1 MNPRLSF
8 LALSLLLALPVLAA
22 TPIDQTRPL
31 AADGSLRIE
40 NLKGEV
46 VVRTWDRAQVH
57 VTGSLGE
64 GVEKLEIGPG
74 GDSLA
79 IEVKYPRNGGGWF
92 GGNKSE
98 PSRIEVRMPAGASL
112 VVDVV
117 SAHVD
122 IDGLAGSPR
131 LDVDS
136 VSGDVRLRSSRV
148 GEARFDLVSGDLEGE
163 LDSGDIS
170 VDTVSGDVRLSG
182 RSGGELGVDS
192 VSGDAELQFDRLR
205 RAVMDSVSGNLS
217 LRTALAPSGRISADT
232 VSGGV
237 QLRLPADTSARLS
250 VETFSGGISSPVG
263 TVKREKY
270 GPGASLEA
278 QLGAGDGELKLVTFS
293 GGVRLYLEDK

>member
-1 MNPRLSF
+1 MNLRLSF
-8 LALSLLLALPVLAA
+8 LAVSLLLALPTLAA

-31 AADGSLRIE
+31 SPDGSLRIE

-46 VVRTWDRAQVH
+46 VVRTWDRPQVH

-74 GDSLA
+74 GDSLD
-79 IEVKYPRNGGGWF
+79 IEVKYPRGGGGWF
-92 GGNKSE
+92 GGSKSE

-117 SAHVD
+117 SATVD
-122 IDGLAGSPR
+122 IDGLAGPR
-131 LDVDS
+131 LVVDS
-136 VSGDVRLRSSRV
+136 VSGDVRLRSTRAA
-148 GEARFDLVSGDLEGE
+148 EARFDLVSGDLEGE
-163 LDSGDIS
+163 LDSGDIA

-182 RSGGELGVDS
+182 RGGGELGVDS
-192 VSGDAELQFDRLR
+192 VSGDTDLQFDSLR
-205 RAVMDSVSGNLS
+205 RVVMDTVSGNLS

-250 VETFSGGISSPVG
+250 METFSGRISSPVG
-263 TVKREKY
+263 EVKTEKY

-278 QLGAGDGELKLVTFS
+278 QLGDGDGELKLVTFS
-293 GGVRLYLEDK
+293 GGIRLYLEDK

>member
-1 MNPRLSF
+1 MIPRLSF
-8 LALSLLLALPVLAA
+8 LAASLLFALPALAA

-31 AADGSLRIE
+31 SLDGSLRIE
-40 NLKGEV
+40 NLMGEV
-46 VVRTWDRAQVH
+46 VVRTWDKPQVH

-64 GVEKLEIGPG
+64 GVEKLEIGQG

-79 IEVKYPRNGGGWF
+79 IEVKYPRNDGGWF

-117 SAHVD
+117 SAQVD
-122 IDGLAGSPR
+122 IEGLASPR
-131 LDVDS
+131 LVVDS
-136 VSGDVRLRSSRV
+136 VSGDVRLRATRAA
-148 GEARFDLVSGDLEGE
+148 EARFDLVSGDLEGD
-163 LDSGDIS
+163 LDSADIS

-182 RSGGELGVDS
+182 RGGGELGVDS
-192 VSGDAELQFDRLR
+192 VSGDTELEYDSLR
-205 RAVMDSVSGNLS
+205 RAIMDSVSGDVS

-250 VETFSGGISSPVG
+250 VETFSGSISSPVG
-263 TVKREKY
+263 KVKTEKY
-270 GPGASLEA
+270 GPGATLDA